1 MVSASSEA
9 SASSPEG
16 RWAPNQKTST
26 PLPKSIAIPSGGT
39 RRNALPPA
47 WRARRSS
54 AAMVRSRAMRCE
66 YVINRA
72 SIAWLISWR
81 PWVWPPHTE
90 VNVVC
95 LQRAFSIVDEDLGR
109 AQHATRRV
117 GGVNEVAPVAPAT
130 AVRAHRRAKPID
142 LVELGGLDQ
151 RVGGP
156 LVGQFSDRARGP
168 PRVRTAPR
176 TGRGQPPPPKTSV
189 RPRLASSHGGPV
201 LSWAAEAAGRPTRG
215 NGRAAAAPSPWV
227 RARSGSSMRHRRQR
241 SPARERAAEQPLADT
256 A

>member
-1 MVSASSEA
+1 MVRASSEA

-16 RWAPNQKTST
+16 RWARSVKAGS

-72 SIAWLISWR
+72 SIAWPISWR

-90 VNVVC
+90 VNAVC

-130 AVRAHRRAKPID
+130 AVRAHRRANPID

-151 RVGGP
+151 SVGGA
-156 LVGQFSDRARGP
+156 LVGHFSDLARGP
-168 PRVRTAPR
+168 PRVRE
-176 TGRGQPPPPKTSV
+176 PPLPAKTSV
-189 RPRLASSHGGPV
+189 RPRLASRRDASALSGRRKQRVGPHAQTGAVLRLMTRSNLVGRCIGKSAGPV
-201 LSWAAEAAGRPTRG
+201 P
-215 NGRAAAAPSPWV
+215 
-227 RARSGSSMRHRRQR
+227 
-241 SPARERAAEQPLADT
+241 REEGPLLDQ
-256 A
+256 

>member
-16 RWAPNQKTST
+16 RWARSVKAGS

-156 LVGQFSDRARGP
+156 LWGTS
-168 PRVRTAPR
+168 R
-176 TGRGQPPPPKTSV
+176 TGPGV
-189 RPRLASSHGGPV
+189 RLEPV
-201 LSWAAEAAGRPTRG
+201 LRPE
-215 NGRAAAAPSPWV
+215 PDV
-227 RARSGSSMRHRRQR
+227 
-241 SPARERAAEQPLADT
+241 
-256 A
+256 